1 MMTRQAK
8 ESCFP
13 LRRRSLKSEAQK
25 LPTPSDSELP
35 WEGLVYS
42 FELRTHRPPQP
53 LAAHLSLNYRFSKQL
68 KHLVDRK

>member
-1 MMTRQAK
+1 MSCQAK

-25 LPTPSDSELP
+25 LPTPSGSELP
-35 WEGLVYS
+35 WERLLCS
-42 FELRTHRPPQP
+42 FGLRTHRPPQP
-53 LAAHLSLNYRFSKQL
+53 LAAHLSLSYRFSKQL